1 MDFLLLHVGSSLGCM
16 VTELSLWE
24 KEAITGRCD
33 EYGKE
38 EVKDSSP
45 EAHSPAF

>member
-24 KEAITGRCD
+24 KGHHRACD
-33 EYGKE
+33 EYRKE